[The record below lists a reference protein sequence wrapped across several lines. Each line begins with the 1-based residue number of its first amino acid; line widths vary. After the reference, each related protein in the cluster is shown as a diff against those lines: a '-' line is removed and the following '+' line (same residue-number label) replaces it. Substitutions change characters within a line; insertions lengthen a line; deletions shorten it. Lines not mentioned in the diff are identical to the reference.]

1 MTRKILDF
9 IKSPSGR
16 FLLFFLTVV
25 IFALGFNY
33 YKNLPTEKKDTNKS
47 YEDSVA
53 IEREYVRFR
62 DEYERLTD
70 NGKKIKNELEHEVD
84 AREKQ
89 NNGLE
94 KRLDELAKALAE
106 ERARNVLL
114 SIPPKKEVKKEKPKE
129 SFKISPVG
137 LYTAKPQKPKETK
150 QSLKDYAPYGRML
163 KCQLVNTVD
172 SSNFETPLIALVT
185 EDLWHDGKVVIPAGT
200 EVHSKADSVT
210 QRNRIATDGSW
221 VLVWRTKS
229 ADNGFEL
236 ALSGIALD
244 YARDLKSGKHQITDG
259 SAGLRGFTVETQE
272 YSKLK
277 LYAALFLKGAA
288 EGVGELI
295 LEEAKSKDEN
305 VLVNSTQNT
314 PPQEKS
320 SESNQIKAGLAK
332 GAQEAANLYAE
343 DMMDAISRDG
353 VFVRVPAGTSFYL
366 YVTQTIDKSKAF
378 PGAVGASGQRKVD
391 VKDPQKEENELVEAQ
406 KIMLSLVRKRLEKE
420 ETLETEKMEKD
431 Q

>member
-9 IKSPSGR
+9 IKSPSGK
-16 FLLFFLTVV
+16 FLSFFLTVI
-25 IFALGFNY
+25 IFALVFKY
-33 YKNLPTEKKDTNKS
+33 YKNLPAEKEAGNKP
-47 YEDSVA
+47 YEDTVS

-62 DEYERLTD
+62 DEYERLAD
-70 NGKKIKNELEHEVD
+70 NGAQIKNELEHEVE

-89 NNGLE
+89 NNDLE
-94 KRLDELAKALAE
+94 KRLDELKKALAE
-106 ERARNVLL
+106 ERARNTLL
-114 SIPPKKEVKKEKPKE
+114 SIPPPKEEKKEKPKE
-129 SFKISPVG
+129 SFTISPVG
-137 LYTAKPQKPKETK
+137 LFAAKPQKQKETTK
-150 QSLKDYAPYGRML
+150 PLIDYAPYGRML
-163 KCQLVNTVD
+163 KCQLINTVD
-172 SSNFETPLIALVT
+172 SSNFDTPLIALVT
-185 EDLWHDGKVVIPAGT
+185 EDLWHDGKVIIPAGT

-221 VLVWRTKS
+221 VLVWRRKNS
-229 ADNGFEL
+229 YNGFEM

-244 YARDLKSGKHQITDG
+244 YARDLKNGRHHITDG

-305 VLVNSTQNT
+305 VLVNSSQSSA
-314 PPQEKS
+314 PQKNS
-320 SESNQIKAGLAK
+320 SNKNQVKTGLAK
-332 GAQEAANLYAE
+332 GAQEGANLYAE
-343 DMMDAISRDG
+343 QMMDAISRDG

-378 PGAVGASGQRKVD
+378 PGAVGANGQTGENAL
-391 VKDPQKEENELVEAQ
+391 PKEEDNELQEAQ
-406 KIMLSLVRKRLEKE
+406 KVMLSLAKKRLERE
-420 ETLETEKMEKD
+420 EALEIKKMETD